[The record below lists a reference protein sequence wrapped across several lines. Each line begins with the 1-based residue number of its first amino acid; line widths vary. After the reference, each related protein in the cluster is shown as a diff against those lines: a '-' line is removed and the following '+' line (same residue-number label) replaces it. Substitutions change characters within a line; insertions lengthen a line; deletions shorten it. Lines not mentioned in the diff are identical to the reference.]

1 MSRSKKNILVSVS
14 LILIAIIYTI
24 LVKTI
29 DLGNIGPENSAVGF
43 SKLNGYVHNLI
54 GVHMNLYKVTQ
65 ILGLIP
71 LLMAGIYALIGVVE
85 LVKRKNLLKI
95 DKEILLLGVFYI
107 IVIGIYVLF
116 EKVIINYRPVLI
128 DGLEA
133 SYPSS
138 HTVLAL
144 CICMSSIM
152 INNSLFK
159 NIKIAKYE
167 NIISIILMIAIVFG
181 RLFSGVHWFTDIIG
195 GIIISIA
202 LLKCFK
208 TVLEEDKRK
217 I

>member
-1 MSRSKKNILVSVS
+1 MSRSKKNILISVI

-29 DLGNIGPENSAVGF
+29 DLGSIGPENSVVGF
-43 SKLNGYVHNLI
+43 SKINGYVHNLI

-71 LLMAGIYALIGVVE
+71 LLMAGIYAVIGLIQ
-85 LVKRKNLLKI
+85 LIRRKIN
-95 DKEILLLGVFYI
+95 KEIILLGVFYI
-107 IVIGIYVLF
+107 VVLGIYIFF
-116 EKVIINYRPVLI
+116 EKFIINYRPVLI

-152 INNSLFK
+152 INNKLFK
-159 NIKIAKYE
+159 DVKIAKYE
-167 NIISIILMIAIVFG
+167 NIISIILMIVIVFG

-208 TVLEEDKRK
+208 TILDKNE
-217 I
+217 